1 MALTELQRRICRV
14 LAERRKRQGESYVA
28 GGAALNELLGGTRRS
43 HDLDLFHDTQEALA
57 ATWVADREALTDAGM
72 VVEPIR
78 ELPSFVEARVG
89 ESGERELLQW
99 AQDSAYRF
107 FPLLEHEI
115 FGLTLHP
122 FDLATNKVLALVGRR
137 KVRDWVDAVRCHE
150 ALQPF
155 GYLAWAAAGK
165 DPGFSPLAIVEEAAR
180 VRYAQAELERLD
192 YQGPVPSSAALSAR
206 WHEAIA
212 SGRELVRILPSDE
225 VGKCVLASDGNPLTV
240 APPALA
246 AALAAGGV
254 RFHEGRIGGAFP
266 ELRDAT

>member
-28 GGAALNELLGGTRRS
+28 GGAALNELLGGARRS

-57 ATWVADREALTDAGM
+57 ATWDADREALASAGM
-72 VVEPIR
+72 IIEPIR
-78 ELPSFVEARVG
+78 VLPSYVEARVG
-89 ESGERELLQW
+89 DGGERELLQW

-107 FPLLEHEI
+107 FPLLEHDV

-137 KVRDWVDAVRCHE
+137 KVRDWVDAIQCHQV
-150 ALQPF
+150 LQPI

-165 DPGFSPLAIVEEAAR
+165 DPGFSPSAIVEEAAR
-180 VRYAQAELERLD
+180 VRYAQPELERLAF
-192 YQGPVPSSAALSAR
+192 QGPAPSSAALSAR
-206 WHEAIA
+206 WHAAIA
-212 SGRELVRILPSDE
+212 DARELVRVLPADE
-225 VGKCVLASDGNPLTV
+225 VGKCVLAPTGVPLT
-240 APPALA
+240 AGPEELA
-246 AALAAGGV
+246 AALAAGRV

-266 ELRDAT
+266 ELRDAR